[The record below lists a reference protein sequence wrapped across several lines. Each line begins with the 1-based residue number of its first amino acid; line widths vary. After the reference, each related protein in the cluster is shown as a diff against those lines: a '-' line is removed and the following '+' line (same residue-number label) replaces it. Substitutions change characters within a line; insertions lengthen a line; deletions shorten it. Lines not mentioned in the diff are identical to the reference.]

1 MLVPRLPLS
10 TSRNPLLTLVLTTL
24 QLLRTSTAEPT
35 LNGIHWHIEK
45 DVTKLS
51 ALFKTDHDVFM
62 ELDNSIGGVLT
73 GIFTVEVTLTF
84 YRATNETEAQDL
96 PDVVLPIANTEPGHG
111 YWFVLNGGS
120 K

>member
-1 MLVPRLPLS
+1 
-10 TSRNPLLTLVLTTL
+10 
-24 QLLRTSTAEPT
+24 LLRTSTAEPT
-35 LNGIHWHIEK
+35 INGIHWHIEK

-51 ALFKTDHDVFM
+51 ALFKSDHDVFL

-84 YRATNETEAQDL
+84 YKMVNSSANGDL
-96 PDVVLPIANTEPGHG
+96 PDVVVPIANTEPGHG
-111 YWFVLNGGS
+111 YWFTLNGGS

>member
-1 MLVPRLPLS
+1 MLNPLS
-10 TSRNPLLTLVLTTL
+10 L

-35 LNGIHWHIEK
+35 VNGIHWHIEK

-51 ALFKTDHDVFM
+51 PLFKSDHGVFL
-62 ELDNSIGGVLT
+62 ELDNSVGGGLT

-84 YRATNETEAQDL
+84 YRAEKKPEDL
-96 PDVVLPIANTEPGHG
+96 PDVVLPVANTEPGHG
-111 YWFVLNGGS
+111 YWFTLNGGS